1 MEDKFYIY
9 VLDKVLTYSVDSIT
23 VVEPDDLSNLDIY
36 KDEDYITL
44 ITCTPYGLNTH
55 RLLVRGKRVV
65 NDNNLPVI
73 GETPKLEINTALIY
87 YVVIFIGFIIYML
100 IRKRNNYIL

>member
-1 MEDKFYIY
+1 MIVTDLPADISYEDFEKLLY
-9 VLDKVLTYSVDSIT
+9 K
-23 VVEPDDLSNLDIY
+23 Y
-36 KDEDYITL
+36 KDEDYITI

-65 NDNNLPVI
+65 NDNNLPI
-73 GETPKLEINTALIY
+73 IEETPKLEINTALIY
-87 YVVIFIGFIIYML
+87 YVFIFIGFIVYML